1 MKNHSLSMSVSLRS
15 HKESSLPEPLSNLI
29 PKPWITQ
36 ARRLARSQGSGLL
49 STLSQK
55 LGGYPFGSAVN
66 LIMDTDLSPVF
77 FISTLAE
84 HTRNL
89 LSDPRASLTL
99 IEPSEDVQA
108 HARLTLIGQA
118 SCMKEDRA
126 LRARYLNYFP
136 DAHEYSDM
144 HDFSF
149 WKLNVEHVRF
159 IGGFGSIHWI
169 KAAEYT
175 PPTCELDRMQSA
187 IISHM
192 NKDHHL
198 ALVHYC
204 QQIHRV
210 TPSNAEMIG
219 IDEDGFDLLADGKK
233 LRFDFP
239 VPIHTAQAARDVL
252 MSMARDTQC

>member
-1 MKNHSLSMSVSLRS
+1 M
-15 HKESSLPEPLSNLI
+15 
-29 PKPWITQ
+29 PKSYIFS

-49 STLSQK
+49 STLSLK

-66 LIMDTDLSPVF
+66 ILMDKDLSPIF

-99 IEPSEDVQA
+99 IEPTDDVQA

-118 SCMKEDRA
+118 SCIQEDAAIRQ
-126 LRARYLNYFP
+126 RYLSYFP
-136 DAHEYSDM
+136 DARGYSDM

-149 WKLNVEHVRF
+149 WRLNVEHVRF

-169 KAAEYT
+169 AAAEYT
-175 PPTCELDRMQSA
+175 PEPFELDIMRSA

-192 NKDHHL
+192 NKDHHPAIL
-198 ALVHYC
+198 HYC
-204 QQIHRV
+204 QQFHGI
-210 TPSNAEMIG
+210 TPMTASMIG
-219 IDEDGFDLLADGKK
+219 IDEDGFDILADGKR

-239 VPIHTAQAARDVL
+239 SPIHTGQAARNIL
-252 MSMARDTQC
+252 ISMAQATPC